1 MDKVKDFFKKYGWI
15 IAVLVIIG
23 FVIFFLIKGSNSEPV
38 KTSSELAQDSLSTV
52 IAGLQNDLS
61 NKNNELDEYKA
72 KLDTCENN
80 IQRPLTLEERLAN
93 AENELANLKNKPAPA
108 PIVRYVPAKVKAK
121 KTPKRDVAETKFQ
134 TASFVMPATRS
145 EVVVSND
152 NSVSNTIYEGEIK
165 GDVGLTINPSRHLI
179 YFVKSTVLTGKEF
192 YVNGDQNKKMSL
204 NGSYWYYIDPR
215 ILSDW
220 EIANS
225 VILWNVKEG
234 LVNWGGGSYQ
244 AWFPHE
250 TIKSLI
256 NSVRGFEYGKI
267 TNDDLNQMSQ
277 RDSHI
282 WSPNNPNGIYQPLP
296 GINKERTDQN
306 FWHGWNIRTKISYKK
321 VTQ

>member
-1 MDKVKDFFKKYGWI
+1 MKKKNIIWI
-15 IAVLVIIG
+15 ISAILLILIL
-23 FVIFFLIKGSNSEPV
+23 IFGIKSCISNDQAKLNRENQ
-38 KTSSELAQDSLSTV
+38 ELKKNLEDQAAAAKFYAAQ
-52 IAGLQNDLS
+52 
-61 NKNNELDEYKA
+61 
-72 KLDTCENN
+72 LDTCRNN
-80 IQRPLTLEERLAN
+80 IQKPLTVEERLAN
-93 AENELANLKNKPAPA
+93 AEAELAALKNQPAPA
-108 PIVRYVPAKVKAK
+108 PAIHYVPVKERVKAK
-121 KTPKRDVAETKFQ
+121 KTPIKKDVAETQFAQ
-134 TASFVMPATRS
+134 TSFVMPAARS
-145 EVVVSND
+145 EVIVSND
-152 NSVSNTIYEGEIK
+152 NSVSNTAYEGEIK

-204 NGSYWYYIDPR
+204 NGGYWYYVDPR

-225 VILWNVKEG
+225 VITWNVKEG

-250 TIKSLI
+250 SIKSLI
-256 NSVRGFEYGKI
+256 NSVRGFEYGMI

-282 WSPNNPNGIYQPLP
+282 WSPKNPNGNYQPLP
-296 GINKERTDQN
+296 GMNKERTDPN
-306 FWHGWNIRTKISYKK
+306 FWHGWNIRSKISYKK